1 MKKIQANV
9 SIIIPIV
16 ILILASIGLFLSF
29 GTVKTTTNSDLI
41 SWISIWVAI
50 ANTILL
56 YATLSSQNKGLK
68 NQRESFELER
78 FETTFFNLLENHR
91 KQTEKLSVSV
101 MVLKENLQIDNIRL
115 EGRSFFSF
123 AIKEIAYIQ
132 ESLKSKYYSGQFDEQ
147 SDSKS
152 IDAIE
157 QNHASIDAEGILYK
171 ELEKK
176 LIENYNHHRTK
187 FANLIYNISKDEW
200 NKIHNSNDKETI
212 SVDIFYKTMFPQYN
226 HYIRSLNNLLDFAKR
241 REGGYLH
248 VIISQMSDDELS
260 YISHHALIDNRF
272 KDIKDS
278 ILRNRC
284 QLGVK
289 RI

>member
-1 MKKIQANV
+1 MKVNYKNILL
-9 SIIIPIV
+9 II
-16 ILILASIGLFLSF
+16 LLLASFIGIFVIICLGLSEKKDVSF
-29 GTVKTTTNSDLI
+29 WLSCVSVF
-41 SWISIWVAI
+41 VAI
-50 ANTILL
+50 TNAILL
-56 YATLSSQNKGLK
+56 FITLKSQVEGTN
-68 NQRESFELER
+68 NQKQAFEQER
-78 FETTFFNLLENHR
+78 FETTFFNLLDNHR
-91 KQTEKLSVSV
+91 NLTEKLSVSI

-132 ESLKSKYYSGQFDEQ
+132 ESLKSKYYTGQFDEQ

-157 QNHASIDAEGILYK
+157 QNHVSIDAVGILYK

-248 VIISQMSDDELS
+248 VIISQMSEDELS
-260 YISHHALIDNRF
+260 YISHHALIDNHF

-284 QLGVK
+284 QLGVE

>member
-29 GTVKTTTNSDLI
+29 DTVKTMTNSDLI
-41 SWISIWVAI
+41 TWISIWVAI

-56 YATLSSQNKGLK
+56 YATLSSQNRGLK

-91 KQTEKLSVSV
+91 NLTEKLSSSV
-101 MVLKENLQIDNIRL
+101 MVLKKDLQVERIRL

-123 AIKEIAYIQ
+123 AVKEITYIQ
-132 ESLKSKYYSGQFDEQ
+132 ESLKSKHYSGQFDEQ

-176 LIENYNHHRTK
+176 LIENYNHHRIK

-200 NKIHNSNDKETI
+200 NKIHNSDDKETI

-248 VIISQMSDDELS
+248 VITSQMSEDELS
-260 YISHHALIDNRF
+260 YINYHALIDNHF

-278 ILRNRC
+278 ILHDRC
-284 QLGVK
+284 Q
-289 RI
+289 

>member
-1 MKKIQANV
+1 MKVNYKNILL
-9 SIIIPIV
+9 II
-16 ILILASIGLFLSF
+16 LLLASFIGIFVIICLGLSEKKDVSF
-29 GTVKTTTNSDLI
+29 WLSCVSVF
-41 SWISIWVAI
+41 VAI
-50 ANTILL
+50 TNAILL
-56 YATLSSQNKGLK
+56 FITLKSQVEGTN
-68 NQRESFELER
+68 NQKQAFEQER
-78 FETTFFNLLENHR
+78 FETTFFNLLDNHR
-91 KQTEKLSVSV
+91 NLTEKLSVSV
-101 MVLKENLQIDNIRL
+101 MFLKENLQIDNIRL

-132 ESLKSKYYSGQFDEQ
+132 ESLKSKYYSGQFDTQ
-147 SDSKS
+147 SDNKS

-157 QNHASIDAEGILYK
+157 QNHTSIDAEGLLDK

-176 LIENYNHHRTK
+176 LIENYDHQRIK
-187 FANLIYNISKDEW
+187 FTNLMYNISNDKW
-200 NKIHNSNDKETI
+200 NKIHNSDDKETI

-248 VIISQMSDDELS
+248 IITSQMSEDELS
-260 YISHHALIDNRF
+260 YISHHALIDNHF

-284 QLGVK
+284 QLGVE

>member
-1 MKKIQANV
+1 MKVNYKNILL
-9 SIIIPIV
+9 II
-16 ILILASIGLFLSF
+16 LLLASFIGIFVIICLGLSEKKDVSF
-29 GTVKTTTNSDLI
+29 WLSCVSVF
-41 SWISIWVAI
+41 VAI
-50 ANTILL
+50 TNAILL
-56 YATLSSQNKGLK
+56 FITLKSQVEGTN
-68 NQRESFELER
+68 NQKQAFEQER
-78 FETTFFNLLENHR
+78 FETTFFNLLDNHR
-91 KQTEKLSVSV
+91 NLTEKLSVSV
-101 MVLKENLQIDNIRL
+101 MFLKENLQIDNIRL

-132 ESLKSKYYSGQFDEQ
+132 ESLKSKYYSGQFDTQ
-147 SDSKS
+147 SDNKS

-157 QNHASIDAEGILYK
+157 QNHTSIDAEGLLYK

-176 LIENYNHHRTK
+176 LIENYDHQRIK
-187 FANLIYNISKDEW
+187 FTNLMYNISNDKW
-200 NKIHNSNDKETI
+200 NKIHNSDDKETI

-248 VIISQMSDDELS
+248 IITSQMSEDELS
-260 YISHHALIDNRF
+260 YISHHALIDNHF

-284 QLGVK
+284 QLGVE

>member
-1 MKKIQANV
+1 MKVNYKNILL
-9 SIIIPIV
+9 II
-16 ILILASIGLFLSF
+16 LLLASFIGIFVIICLGLSEKKDVSF
-29 GTVKTTTNSDLI
+29 WLSCVSVF
-41 SWISIWVAI
+41 VAI
-50 ANTILL
+50 TNAILL
-56 YATLSSQNKGLK
+56 FITLKSQVEGTN
-68 NQRESFELER
+68 NQKQAFEQER
-78 FETTFFNLLENHR
+78 FETTFFNLLDNHR
-91 KQTEKLSVSV
+91 NLTEKLSVSV
-101 MVLKENLQIDNIRL
+101 MFLKENLQIDNIRL

-132 ESLKSKYYSGQFDEQ
+132 ESLKSKYYSGQFDTQ
-147 SDSKS
+147 SDNKS

-157 QNHASIDAEGILYK
+157 QNHTSIDAEGLLYK

-176 LIENYNHHRTK
+176 LIENYDHQRIK
-187 FANLIYNISKDEW
+187 FTNLMYNISKDEW
-200 NKIHNSNDKETI
+200 NKMHYSNDKETI

-248 VIISQMSDDELS
+248 VIISQMSEDELS
-260 YISHHALIDNRF
+260 YISHHALIDNHF

-284 QLGVK
+284 QLGVE

>member
-1 MKKIQANV
+1 MKVNYKNILL
-9 SIIIPIV
+9 II
-16 ILILASIGLFLSF
+16 LLLASFIGIFVIICLGLYEKKDVSFWLSCVSVF
-29 GTVKTTTNSDLI
+29 
-41 SWISIWVAI
+41 VAI
-50 ANTILL
+50 TNAILL
-56 YATLSSQNKGLK
+56 FITLKSQVEGTN
-68 NQRESFELER
+68 NQKQAFEQER

-91 KQTEKLSVSV
+91 NLTEKLSSSV
-101 MVLKENLQIDNIRL
+101 MVLKKDLQVERIRL

-123 AIKEIAYIQ
+123 AVKEITYIQ
-132 ESLKSKYYSGQFDEQ
+132 ESLKSKHYSGQFDEQ

-171 ELEKK
+171 ELENK
-176 LIENYNHHRTK
+176 LIENYNHHRIK

-200 NKIHNSNDKETI
+200 NKIYNSDDKETI

-248 VIISQMSDDELS
+248 VITSQMSEDELS
-260 YISHHALIDNRF
+260 YINYHALIDNHF

-278 ILRNRC
+278 ILHDRC
-284 QLGVK
+284 Q
-289 RI
+289 